1 MPETIQEEN
10 INTPFT
16 ESFHN
21 SLFSK
26 LINVGPTTYKPNI
39 EIVHKTSNMA
49 AWSQQKEKRNTL
61 VPKKF
66 SIPGPAH
73 YNL

>member
-10 INTPFT
+10 INTP

-39 EIVHKTSNMA
+39 EIVHKTSKMA
-49 AWSQQKEKRNTL
+49 AWSQQKEERNTL

-66 SIPGPAH
+66 SLPGPAH

>member
-10 INTPFT
+10 INTP

-39 EIVHKTSNMA
+39 EIVHKTSKMA
-49 AWSQQKEKRNTL
+49 AFSQQKEFNTL